1 MSRLTRLTPE
11 LLTAEQKQTYDALT
25 NGPRGANMIQS
36 DGSLGGPFNSM
47 LHSPNIG
54 IALQELG
61 ARLRYG
67 TSIPRPL
74 LELAIITIGAHWQA
88 QYEFWAHARMA
99 LEAGIKQEVVT
110 AIQLGEEPDLD
121 DSEALVYEFCIQMIE
136 TKRIREDT
144 YQKLVETLGEAGIM
158 EIASLIGYYS
168 AISIILNTFEISV
181 PENATAPFKKT

>member
-11 LLTAEQKQTYDALT
+11 LLTTEQKQTYDALT
-25 NGPRGANMIQS
+25 TGPRGANMIQS

-47 LHSPNIG
+47 LYSPTIG

-110 AIQLGEEPDLD
+110 AIQLGEKPDLNG
-121 DSEALVYEFCIQMIE
+121 SEALVYEFCIQMIE

-144 YQKLVETLGEAGIM
+144 YKELTEALGEVGIM
-158 EIASLIGYYS
+158 EIATLIGYYS
-168 AISIILNTFEISV
+168 AISIVLNTFEISV
-181 PENATAPFKKT
+181 PENASPPFKKT